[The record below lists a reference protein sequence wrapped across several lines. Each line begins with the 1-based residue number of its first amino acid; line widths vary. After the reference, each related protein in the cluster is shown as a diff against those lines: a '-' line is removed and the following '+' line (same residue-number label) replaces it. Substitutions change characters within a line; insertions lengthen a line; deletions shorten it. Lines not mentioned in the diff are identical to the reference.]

1 MIEGSDL
8 ELFQRSIG
16 HATANY
22 SGAALDVRL
31 DELGWYEALVDDTRT
46 AVSVLFASQGAA
58 PATSSALHQVLGQA
72 LGRPGVPVVLPP
84 IGRSTPPGRLEGP
97 RIVVGGLTITD
108 LERHATTLVVTP
120 AAESVVAVEVPV
132 GNLSARRV
140 PGVDPALELV
150 EVAGECT
157 VSGDL
162 QPAAWPEAV
171 GMGQLAVAHEL
182 VGASRTMLQLA
193 RQHALDRIQFGQPI
207 ARYQAVRHRLAET
220 LVAIEAA
227 DAMIEAAWL
236 DLTPQAAAL
245 AKAVA
250 GRGARVTARH
260 CQQVLAGI
268 GFTTEHPLH
277 RFVRRVL
284 VLEQLLGSTRALT
297 QDLAQDALRH
307 KRLPALLPL

>member
-8 ELFQRSIG
+8 ELFRRSID
-16 HATANY
+16 HATANH
-22 SGAALDVRL
+22 SGAALDARL
-31 DELGWYEALVDDTRT
+31 AELGWPEALAEDPHT

-58 PATSSALHQVLGQA
+58 NTTSSALHQVLAHA
-72 LGRPGVPVVLPP
+72 LGRTGVPVILPPIGESTAPGVPV
-84 IGRSTPPGRLEGP
+84 GP
-97 RIVVGGLTITD
+97 TTSVQGLTLGRQPTV
-108 LERHATTLVVTP
+108 LVVTRTGD
-120 AAESVVAVEVPV
+120 SVVAST
-132 GNLSARRV
+132 LSAQPVR
-140 PGVDPALELV
+140 GVDPALELFALAGD
-150 EVAGECT
+150 VAGPTSAE
-157 VSGDL
+157 
-162 QPAAWPEAV
+162 PAAWLDAV
-171 GMGQLAVAHEL
+171 ALGRLALAHEL
-182 VGASRTMLQLA
+182 VGASRTMLALA

-227 DAMIEAAWL
+227 DAMVEAAWL
-236 DLTPQAAAL
+236 DLTPPAAAL

-250 GRGARVTARH
+250 GRGARVAARH

-284 VLEQLLGSTRALT
+284 VLEQLLGSTQVVT
-297 QDLAQDALRH
+297 QELGRDAVVH